1 MPFKNIACLAILS
14 YSANTFAANNIL
26 IDGKKV
32 KNSDDL
38 TGLLKKQMTTLT
50 AAGKSAETAYY
61 ILQSDFKSES
71 IVRIKNLAFLR
82 KKIGE
87 QYVDDFISDI
97 NEAAEEN
104 PKVVLVLE

>member
-1 MPFKNIACLAILS
+1 MPFKNIACMAILS
-14 YSANTFAANNIL
+14 FSANSFAANNIL

-38 TGLLKKQMTTLT
+38 IGIMKKQMTTLT

-61 ILQSDFKSES
+61 ILQSSARSEN
-71 IVRIKNLAFLR
+71 IVRIKNLAILR
-82 KKIGE
+82 KKMGE

-97 NEAAEEN
+97 NEAAEDN